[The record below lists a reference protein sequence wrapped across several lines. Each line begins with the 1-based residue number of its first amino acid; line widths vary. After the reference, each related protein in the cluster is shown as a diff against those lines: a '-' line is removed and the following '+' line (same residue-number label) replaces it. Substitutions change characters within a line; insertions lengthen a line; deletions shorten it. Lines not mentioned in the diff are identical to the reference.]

1 MSISV
6 SRAVPALLLSV
17 LLSGGS
23 VLLAAPAQADR
34 WTYDDAVGDVTQLV
48 ETDTSLSVQSV
59 PEQANGDIVQ
69 VAVDHRRS
77 KVVIDI
83 RTRTR
88 ITGAFI
94 AGVELRTRGHHFALM
109 WMRAPGANSAELMDF
124 NSKDLTVRCGD
135 LKRRFVAG
143 RTGIRLSV
151 PRTCLDDPRWVR
163 VGATLS
169 TFGLVT
175 GQSMDDD
182 GLRTGTTLSGAS
194 GKSPK
199 IRR

>member
-17 LLSGGS
+17 LLSGGT
-23 VLLAAPAQADR
+23 VALAAPAQADR
-34 WTYDDAVGDVTQLV
+34 WTYDDVVGDVTQLV
-48 ETDTSLSVQSV
+48 ETDTSLSVESV
-59 PEQANGDIVQ
+59 PERANGDIVQ
-69 VAVDHRRS
+69 VAVEHRRS

-94 AGVELRTRGHHFALM
+94 AGIELRTRGHHFALM
-109 WMRAPGANSAELMDF
+109 WMRAPGANSTELMDF
-124 NSKDLTVRCGD
+124 NSKDLTVRCRD
-135 LKRRFVAG
+135 LKRRLVAG
-143 RTGIRLSV
+143 RTAIRLSV

-169 TFGLVT
+169 TFDLLT

-199 IRR
+199 IKR